1 MVNKIHPATQAAV
14 DAGECDP
21 EMVQFMA
28 ELETAIQDAKAGKF
42 TAIYRSGQIGTHE
55 RDKCLAAHSDFTL
68 SLLHGQTLGRFQ
80 YES

>member
-42 TAIYRSGQIGTHE
+42 TAAYQSEQI
-55 RDKCLAAHSDFTL
+55 AHPDWPL

>member
-1 MVNKIHPATQAAV
+1 
-14 DAGECDP
+14 
-21 EMVQFMA
+21 MA
-28 ELETAIQDAKAGKF
+28 ELEIAIQDAKAGKF